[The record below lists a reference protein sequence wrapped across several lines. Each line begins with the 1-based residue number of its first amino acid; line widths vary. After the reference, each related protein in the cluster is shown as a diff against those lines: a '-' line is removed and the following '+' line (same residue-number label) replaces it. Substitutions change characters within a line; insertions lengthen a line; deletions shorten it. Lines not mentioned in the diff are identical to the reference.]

1 MNITEVMEKAGFA
14 SEEIEKTLA
23 LDSLYPEM
31 RDLAKGY
38 MDRNMEAEPQEIDG
52 YFETVLKDGVTVRQL
67 DFLFLCHAYSFLYDK
82 YQEKGYSDEMFTD
95 VLSDLL
101 SKTRKCEK
109 IYGEI
114 GSFVFGWHWEFLR
127 LERFQLGRIQYGFL
141 STYRFD
147 TPYEKGGV
155 KVCKG
160 DLVLDCHIP
169 ATGPL
174 TEELCFDSYRKAHKF
189 FAHLFPDGITRFT
202 CSTYL
207 FYPPHL
213 HFYGKN
219 TRRFASD
226 FDIVNVTEKD
236 KFDDAWRIFYTFD
249 TSDPD
254 KLPEE
259 TTLQK
264 NFKECLRTGSKYGSG
279 YGIFLFDGEKII
291 KE

>member
-1 MNITEVMEKAGFA
+1 MEIREFMERAGFTP
-14 SEEIEKTLA
+14 EEVEKVTA
-23 LDSLYPEM
+23 LDALYPDI
-31 RDLAKGY
+31 RGFAKTQVSL
-38 MDRNMEAEPQEIDG
+38 NMPMECQDVEA
-52 YFETVLKDGVTVRQL
+52 YFETILKEGVSVRQL
-67 DFLFLCHAYSFLYDK
+67 NFLFLAHAYTFLYDLYK
-82 YQEKGYSDEMFTD
+82 EKGYDEQLFWD
-95 VLSDLL
+95 VSLDLV
-101 SKTRKCEK
+101 SKTRKCER
-109 IYGEI
+109 IFGEV
-114 GSFVFGWHWEFLR
+114 GNFVLGWHFGFLK

-147 TPYEKGGV
+147 TPYEKGGI

-160 DLVLDCHIP
+160 DPVLDCHIP
-169 ATGPL
+169 AIGPL
-174 TEELCFDSYRKAHKF
+174 TEELCFESYRRAHKF
-189 FAHLFPDGITRFT
+189 FSHLFPDGITRIT

-236 KFDDAWRIFYTFD
+236 KFEDAWRIFYTFD
-249 TSDPD
+249 TSDVD
-254 KLPEE
+254 ALPEE

-264 NFKECLRTGSKYGSG
+264 NFKECLKTDSKYGSG